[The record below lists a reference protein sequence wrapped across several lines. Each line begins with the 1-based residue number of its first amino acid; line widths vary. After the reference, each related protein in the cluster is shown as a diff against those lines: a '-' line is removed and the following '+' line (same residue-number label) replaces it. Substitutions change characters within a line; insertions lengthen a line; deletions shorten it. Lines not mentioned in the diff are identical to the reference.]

1 MPIPCPPRCPG
12 PQRNQHTPSQAAGRD
27 NTPQI
32 IDPTVGNNTGD
43 RPPKKRAN
51 ICIVTLNM
59 NGASTLTQNLDMKGK
74 WATISYTMRVKRIAI
89 LALQETHLD
98 KEHL

>member
-12 PQRNQHTPSQAAGRD
+12 PQRNQHAPSQAAGRD

-32 IDPTVGNNTGD
+32 IDPAVGNNTGD

-51 ICIVTLNM
+51 IHIATLNM

-74 WATISYTMRVKRIAI
+74 WATINYTKRVKRIAI
-89 LALQETHLD
+89 LAL
-98 KEHL
+98 